1 MQSSRET
8 KIFNLSCSL
17 LVLSTG
23 FLRFL
28 SERYLH
34 FCHNNVIFI
43 FYTAALFIW
52 ICQIQRRLLQ
62 TPVRRNLTLV
72 ASLMIFWMVIR
83 TVKYELLP
91 ENHITNRYAWYL
103 YYIPLIFSSLLM
115 FLSVLYIGRPYDRPI
130 SSWWRLLYIPAFLL
144 FLGIL
149 TNDFHQIAF
158 RFPEGIE
165 NWAATDDSIHGPIYY
180 GVVAWMVILFVA
192 VIAIVFVRCAVPAN
206 RKKIWVPFLPFFIGV
221 VYTVYTV
228 LDQHSWIK
236 HMFKLPEI
244 GCFLFGAFMESLIIV
259 GLFPSNDNYGDFFNA
274 SSIGAGIMDADGVIR
289 YKSAH
294 SIDVDEEQIREG
306 EYQEVLIEDGNFYLK
321 SHKIKGGFGYWTK
334 DISEIHRLNQQ
345 LEDLGNVLLEENAM
359 IDAENRI
366 AEERTRIRQQNE
378 LYNHIANSVR
388 PQLDKISVL
397 LKESTYKSGEFEQRM
412 KYACILNAYIKRYS
426 NLLLL
431 SYQNG
436 VIDADELRFAISES
450 LDYVRLYGVKEHLSY
465 EGKGKFGGEC
475 ILFLYEVFE
484 DVLEM
489 VIPGADV
496 VFVHLKLGMDI
507 INLKIELNIL
517 QKFLPKKWMQKKIEA
532 LGGMLHIEIE
542 EQTQYIFLNLPA
554 GGDVR

>member
-8 KIFNLSCSL
+8 KIFNIVCSL
-17 LVLSTG
+17 LVLCAG
-23 FLRFL
+23 VLRLL
-28 SERYLH
+28 SERYFH
-34 FCHNNVIFI
+34 FCHNSVIFI
-43 FYTAALFIW
+43 FFTAALFIW
-52 ICQIQRRLLQ
+52 ICQIQRRILQ
-62 TPVRRNLTLV
+62 TPVRRNLTIV

-91 ENHITNRYAWYL
+91 ENHVTSRYAWYL
-103 YYIPLIFSSLLM
+103 YYIPLIFSPLLM
-115 FLSVLYIGRPYDRPI
+115 FLSVLYIGRPYDRLI
-130 SSWWRLLYIPAFLL
+130 SSWWRLLYIPAILL
-144 FLGIL
+144 FCGIL
-149 TNDFHQIAF
+149 TNDFHQLAF

-165 NWAATDDSIHGPIYY
+165 NWAATDSIHGPIYY

-192 VIAIVFVRCAVPAN
+192 MIAIVFVRCAVPAN
-206 RKKIWVPFLPFFIGV
+206 RKKIWVLFLPFFIGI

-228 LDQHSWIK
+228 LDQHSWMT

-244 GCFLFGAFMESLIIV
+244 GCFLFGAFIESLIIV
-259 GLFPSNDNYGDFFNA
+259 GFFPSNDNYGNFFNA

-294 SIDVDEEQIREG
+294 SIDVDEEQIRKG
-306 EYQEVLIEDGNFYLK
+306 EYQEVLIEDGKFSLK

-334 DISEIHRLNQQ
+334 DISEIHSLNQQ

-359 IDAENRI
+359 LDAENRM

-378 LYNHIANSVR
+378 LYNRIANSVR

-397 LKESTYKSGEFEQRM
+397 LKESTNKSGEFEQRM

-431 SYQNG
+431 SYQNR

-450 LDYVRLYGVKEHLSY
+450 LDYVRLYGVKAHLSY
-465 EGKGKFGGEC
+465 EGEGKFWGEC
-475 ILFLYEVFE
+475 ILLLYEVFE
-484 DVLEM
+484 DVLES

-496 VFVHLKLGMDI
+496 VFIHLKLGMDI
-507 INLKIELNIL
+507 IYLKIELNIL

-542 EQTQYIFLNLPA
+542 EQTQYVFLDLPA
-554 GGDVR
+554 GGDAR